1 MKAWWL
7 PLFSMALLVSPGC
20 GAPKAIPARWPSEPP
35 AITHSEDR
43 FTLKVLELD
52 ESGSPKSKEQWEG
65 VLAAAGQADDVV
77 LFMHGWR
84 RDARDVGTMEAFLK
98 IYRGAFECLAQ
109 RDVEGTEACRATH
122 TFCHPASKT
131 SKLVILVL
139 WNGRSG
145 LFGFKKV
152 QQRAYEMRSG
162 LLKVLEAIH
171 KEVHERGT
179 FLVLGHS
186 LGGTALASAIFQGA
200 EAGHIPVDGA
210 LLVVGAFNSGQ
221 FSFPADTQVA
231 SAGGTPLLLNLFNRS
246 DGYLRFY
253 RWMYGTPTAGET
265 GLKEFPTT
273 PGASWVREGRQCG
286 ATGETSLGASLFASG
301 KRIRCGKDGVL
312 DILNMDATG
321 LIRGHTNIED
331 EPSLR
336 IYNRVAAEMLFQI
349 LWDRVPRG

>member
-7 PLFSMALLVSPGC
+7 PFFSMALLMEMGC
-20 GAPKAIPARWPSEPP
+20 GIPQAIPARWPSNPP
-35 AITHSEDR
+35 AITHAEDK
-43 FTLKVLELD
+43 FTLRVLELD
-52 ESGSPKSKEQWEG
+52 ESGGPKSMAQWEG

-84 RDARDVGTMEAFLK
+84 RDARDVNTMEAFLK

-122 TFCHPASKT
+122 AFCHPASKA
-131 SKLVILVL
+131 SKLVILLL
-139 WNGRSG
+139 WDGRSG

-152 QQRAYEMRSG
+152 QQRAYGMKVG
-162 LLKVLEAIH
+162 LFKVLEAIH

-179 FLVLGHS
+179 FIVLGHS

-210 LLVVGAFNSGQ
+210 LLVVGAFDSAQ
-221 FSFPADTQVA
+221 FSFPVDTQEA
-231 SAGGTPLLLNLFNRS
+231 SEGGTPLLLNLFNRS
-246 DGYLRFY
+246 DGYLRLY
-253 RWMYGTPTAGET
+253 RWIYGTTTAGEI

-273 PGASWVREGRQCG
+273 SGDSWVREGRECG
-286 ATGETSLGASLFASG
+286 AMGERSLGASLFASG
-301 KRIRCGKDGVL
+301 KRIRCGKDEVL

-321 LIRGHTNIED
+321 LIRGHTRIED
-331 EPSLR
+331 EPTLR